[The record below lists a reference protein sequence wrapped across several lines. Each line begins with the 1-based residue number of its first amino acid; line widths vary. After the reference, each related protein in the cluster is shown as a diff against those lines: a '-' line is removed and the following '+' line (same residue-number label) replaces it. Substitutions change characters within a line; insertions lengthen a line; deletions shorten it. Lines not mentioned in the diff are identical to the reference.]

1 MSEQVQEPVVADR
14 SPAALPDEEPV
25 QSSRTGSRW
34 WTDLRPLFLR
44 LHFYVGIF
52 VGPFILVAAVTGLL
66 YTITPQLDQIVY
78 RDVLH
83 VPVGTNRLDLSDQV
97 TAATAAVPN
106 GTITQIRPPIAADA
120 TTRVTF
126 SAPGVEEGYGRTA
139 FVDPYTGEVR
149 AVLDTFGEW
158 LPARAW
164 IDTLHRTLHLGE
176 FGRLYSE
183 LAASWLWVLA
193 LSGIAVWVVRR
204 RRTAR
209 IRRTLLPEPSAR
221 GRARLRSWHGAVG
234 RWISIG
240 MRVLSVTGLTWSSFA
255 GANVSELRADLNWTT
270 PSVST
275 ELPTGSSAAAPTDPG
290 EVGGTA
296 DRVLA
301 AAREAGMTDPV
312 AITPAAEDGQAWLVA
327 QVKRSW
333 PLRQDVMAVDPTS
346 GEVLDTV
353 RYTDWPL
360 MAQAASVGIS
370 LHMGILFGIGNQ
382 LLLVAIAVGIICIV
396 LWGYRMW
403 WLRRPTRAG
412 ATTPSGTQ
420 RPSALSIGVIGAV
433 AIALGIFFPV
443 LGVSLLAFLALDAAW
458 HQLRARR
465 TPPVAT
471 PVDVPERDPV

>member
-14 SPAALPDEEPV
+14 SPAPSPEAAPA
-25 QSSRTGSRW
+25 QSQRTGGPLW
-34 WTDLRPLFLR
+34 WANLRPLFLR
-44 LHFYVGIF
+44 LHFYVGVF

-66 YTITPQLDQIVY
+66 YTITPQLDQIMY
-78 RDVLH
+78 RDALR
-83 VPVGTNRLDLSDQV
+83 VPVGATQLDLRDQV
-97 TAATAAVPN
+97 ASATAAVPD
-106 GTITQIRPPIAADA
+106 GTVTQIRPPIAEDS

-126 SAPGVEEGYGRTA
+126 AAPGVEEGYGRTA

-164 IDTLHRTLHLGE
+164 IDALHRNLHLGE

-209 IRRTLLPEPSAR
+209 VRRTLLPEPSAR

-234 RWISIG
+234 LWIAVG
-240 MRVLSVTGLTWSSFA
+240 MLVLSVTGLTWSAYA
-255 GANVSELRADLNWTT
+255 GANVSELRSDLSWTT
-270 PSVST
+270 PTVST
-275 ELPTGSSAAAPTDPG
+275 ELPAGSTATAPTGST

-312 AITPAAEDGQAWLVA
+312 AITPAAEDGKAWLVA

-346 GEVLDTV
+346 GQVLDTV
-353 RYTDWPL
+353 RFTDWPV

-382 LLLVAIAVGIICIV
+382 LLLVATAVGIICLV

-403 WLRRPTRAG
+403 WLRRPTKLG

-433 AIALGIFFPV
+433 AIALGVFFPV
-443 LGVSLLAFLALDAAW
+443 LGVSLLAFLAGDAAW
-458 HQLRARR
+458 QQLRARQTAPS
-465 TPPVAT
+465 TPG
-471 PVDVPERDPV
+471 ERDPV